1 MSHGIRLRVW
11 GPSACFSRPEMKVEQ
26 ASYEVMTPSAAR
38 GILEAVYWK
47 PEIRWVITAIHV
59 LAPIRFTNIRR
70 NGVASKI
77 PVRGASGASKAMSS
91 GKGQLGLAIEDDR
104 QQFASMILRDV
115 HYLIEA
121 RFEILGGKDGP
132 GKHLAIFERR
142 AKAGQ
147 CFHRPYLGAR
157 EHECHFAWVD
167 QNEPIP
173 GPTDPLPESWR
184 TGIEAIDGA
193 DRSSLA
199 GERSLGFMLHD
210 IDHANDRTAHFF
222 NAVMTDG
229 AITGIDRE
237 RTYA

>member
-1 MSHGIRLRVW
+1 
-11 GPSACFSRPEMKVEQ
+11 MKVEQ

-59 LAPIRFTNIRR
+59 LAPPRFTNIRR

-77 PVRGASGASKAMSS
+77 SARNAAAAMKS
-91 GKGQLGLAIEDDR
+91 GKGRLGLPIEDDR
-104 QQFASMILRDV
+104 QQLASMLLRDV

-121 RFEILGGKDGP
+121 RFEVRGGKDGP

-167 QNEPIP
+167 QDEPIP
-173 GPTDPLPESWR
+173 SPNDPLPESWR
-184 TGIEAIDGA
+184 TGNEAIDGA
-193 DRSSLA
+193 DRSVLA
-199 GERSLGFMLHD
+199 GERPLGFMLHD

-222 NAVMTDG
+222 NAVLIDG

>member
-1 MSHGIRLRVW
+1 
-11 GPSACFSRPEMKVEQ
+11 MKVEQ

-47 PEIRWVITAIHV
+47 PEIRWVVSAIHV
-59 LAPIRFTNIRR
+59 LAPPRFTNIRR
-70 NGVASKI
+70 NGVASK
-77 PVRGASGASKAMSS
+77 VSTRNATAAMKD
-91 GKGQLGLAIEDDR
+91 GKGRLGLLIEDDR
-104 QQFASMILRDV
+104 QQFASMLLRDV

-121 RFEILGGKDGP
+121 RFEILSGKDGP

-173 GPTDPLPESWR
+173 GPNDPLPDPWR
-184 TGIEAIDGA
+184 TGIEAIDNA
-193 DRSSLA
+193 DRSSLG
-199 GERSLGFMLHD
+199 GERPLGFMLHD